1 MYVIVG
7 LGNPGD
13 KYARTRHNVG
23 FDVIDLLAEQ
33 NGISVT
39 ERKRKASDRKGQDRR
54 TGGHS
59 GQTADLYEFKW
70 RECGRYPAF
79 LQVGSGTGSDRDLR

>member
-23 FDVIDLLAEQ
+23 FDVIDLFAEQ
-33 NGISVT
+33 S
-39 ERKRKASDRKGQDRR
+39 SDRKGQDRR

>member
-39 ERKRKASDRKGQDRR
+39 ERKHKSLSDRKGQDRR

-79 LQVGSGTGSDRDLR
+79 YKLDPAQDRS